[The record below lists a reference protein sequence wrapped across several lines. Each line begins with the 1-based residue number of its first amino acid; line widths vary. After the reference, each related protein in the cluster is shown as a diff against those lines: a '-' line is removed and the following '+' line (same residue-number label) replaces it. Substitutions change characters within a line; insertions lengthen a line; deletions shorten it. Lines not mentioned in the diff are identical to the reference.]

1 MSWDYFF
8 IQAANGAVIG
18 VIYAL
23 IAVGVTLIF
32 SILKIVNFAHG
43 DLYML
48 GGYCAYYVIT
58 LLGIPPLPAMFVSM
72 AALFVFAIILER
84 LTLTP
89 LYDDATER
97 KDEYG
102 LIVTFGLA
110 FFLRNIAIILFGP
123 FPLKPPSFVAG
134 VTRIGN
140 LIVTNDRLFAGGVG
154 IALILA
160 LLYFMHRTIWG
171 QALDAV
177 SQSRESAAIVGINP
191 QRFNSFAFGVGA
203 ALAAAAGALIAP
215 IFSLAPDMGVLP
227 NIQAY
232 VIVILGGMGSVLG
245 SILAGVVIGEAESLF
260 TAFFPDP
267 TRALAYTNAF
277 GVLVLMIVLIFRP
290 TGLFGR
296 RHLRME

>member
-1 MSWDYFF
+1 MDYLFT
-8 IQAANGAVIG
+8 QAANGAVIG

-23 IAVGVTLIF
+23 IAVGVTIIF

-58 LLGIPPLPAMFVSM
+58 LLGVPPLPALFVSM
-72 AALFVFAIILER
+72 ASIFTFGIVLER
-84 LTLTP
+84 LLLTP
-89 LYDDATER
+89 LYSERTER

-110 FFLRNIAIILFGP
+110 FFLRNIALILFGP
-123 FPLKPPSFVAG
+123 FPLKPPSFVPG
-134 VTRIGN
+134 VLELGN
-140 LIVTNDRLFAGGVG
+140 LTLTNDRVFAGAIGFV
-154 IALILA
+154 LLA
-160 LLYFMHRTIWG
+160 VLLYFMSRTIWG

-177 SQSRESAAIVGINP
+177 SQSRDSAAIVGINP
-191 QRFNSFAFGVGA
+191 GRFNSLAFGVGA
-203 ALAAAAGALIAP
+203 ALAAGAGALIAP
-215 IFSLAPDMGVLP
+215 IFSLAPNMGVLP

-245 SILAGVVIGEAESLF
+245 SIIAGLVLGETESLF

-267 TRALAYTNAF
+267 TRALAYSNAF
-277 GVLVLMIVLIFRP
+277 GVLVLMIVLIVRP

-296 RHLRME
+296 RHMRME

>member
-1 MSWDYFF
+1 MSWDYVFV
-8 IQAANGAVIG
+8 QVTNGAVIG

-23 IAVGVTLIF
+23 IAAGVTLIF

-48 GGYCAYYVIT
+48 GGYCAYYIIT
-58 LLGIPPLPAMFVSM
+58 LLSAPPLLAMLAAM
-72 AALFVFAIILER
+72 AALFVLAIVLER
-84 LTLTP
+84 LLLLP
-89 LYDDATER
+89 LYSPTTER

-110 FFLRNIAIILFGP
+110 FFLRNIAVILFGP
-123 FPLKPPSFVAG
+123 FPLKPPSFIPG
-134 VTRIGN
+134 VQRVGN
-140 LIVTNDRLFAGGVG
+140 LVLTNDRLFAGGVG
-154 IALILA
+154 ILLIAA
-160 LLYFMHRTIWG
+160 LLYFLQRTIWG

-177 SQSRESAAIVGINP
+177 SQSRESAAIVGINA
-191 QRFNSFAFGVGA
+191 QRFNSIAFGTGA
-203 ALAAAAGALIAP
+203 ALAAGAGALMGP

-227 NIQAY
+227 NIHAY

-245 SILAGVVIGEAESLF
+245 SIVAGILLGESENLF

-277 GVLVLMIVLIFRP
+277 GVLVLIVVLIFRP
-290 TGLFGR
+290 QGLFGR

>member
-1 MSWDYFF
+1 MDYLLT
-8 IQAANGAVIG
+8 QAANGAVIG

-23 IAVGVTLIF
+23 IAVGVTIIF

-48 GGYCAYYVIT
+48 GGYCAYYVIR
-58 LLGIPPLPAMFVSM
+58 LLGVPPIPALLAAMGT
-72 AALFVFAIILER
+72 VFTLGIVLER
-84 LTLTP
+84 LLLTP
-89 LYDDATER
+89 LYSERTER

-110 FFLRNIAIILFGP
+110 FFLRNMALIAFGP
-123 FPLKPPSFVAG
+123 FPLKPPSFASG
-134 VTRIGN
+134 IQQIGN
-140 LIVTNDRLFAGGVG
+140 IIVTNDRIFAGAVG
-154 IALILA
+154 LLLLAILV
-160 LLYFMHRTIWG
+160 YFMTRTIWG

-177 SQSRESAAIVGINP
+177 SQSRDSAAIVGINP
-191 QRFNSFAFGVGA
+191 RRFNSLAFGVGA
-203 ALAAAAGALIAP
+203 ALAAGAGALIAP
-215 IFSLAPDMGVLP
+215 IFSLAPDMGVSA

-245 SILAGVVIGEAESLF
+245 SIIAGLVLGETEGLF

-277 GVLVLMIVLIFRP
+277 GVLVLMIVLMARP

-296 RHLRME
+296 RHVRME